1 MKSGITRMS
10 TLILTL
16 PDQALKP
23 SVSVDYVI
31 SRDGQSL
38 DTQSSAPWS
47 LLPASARAA
56 QATQVIL
63 VVPVQRLSWH
73 QVQLPQGLARSP
85 RLRAALEGML
95 EEHVLDDVSDLH
107 LALQTPLPA
116 QGPAWLAAC
125 DKAWLLACVQEIE
138 QAGLRIAALVP
149 ELAPQTFAPGA
160 GDAQAPTLVYALAGP
175 QGPQLV
181 SSSPQGLIR
190 WPLQASAVALL
201 KLPDNALV
209 FAEPAVAAQA
219 EQILGNQLVL
229 QTAAQRA
236 LLASQGP
243 WDLAQFGIVTSRGS
257 RGFKRLSHAVQQL
270 LSAPRW
276 RLLRFSL
283 WTLLLVQLIGLNLYA
298 YQQQAALNQQK
309 QAMQAVL
316 KSTFSSVQVVVD
328 APVQMQREVER
339 LRQSSGQL
347 ADADAQVMLSAL
359 MQVANYPPPPQA
371 IDYQAGEL
379 KVTGLLLAELAKSDL
394 RRSLQARGYQLQ
406 TQGDVLLMRWE
417 AKP

>member
-1 MKSGITRMS
+1 MS

-16 PDQALKP
+16 PEQALKP
-23 SVSVDYVI
+23 SSSADYVI

-56 QATQVIL
+56 QAMQVIL

-95 EEHVLDDVSDLH
+95 EEQLLDDVSDLH
-107 LALQTPLPA
+107 LALQTPLPT
-116 QGPAWLAAC
+116 QGSAWLAAC
-125 DKAWLLACVQEIE
+125 DKAWLFCCIQEIE

-149 ELAPQTFAPGA
+149 ELAPQTFASGA
-160 GDAQAPTLVYALAGP
+160 GDGQAPTLVYALTGP

-190 WPLQASAVALL
+190 WPLQASVAPLL
-201 KLPDNALV
+201 RLPENALV

-219 EQILGNQLVL
+219 EQILGSQLVL

-243 WDLAQFGIVTSRGS
+243 WDLAQFGIVTSRGG
-257 RGFKRLSHAVQQL
+257 RGFKRVSHAVQQL
-270 LSAPRW
+270 YSAPRW
-276 RLLRFSL
+276 RLLRWSL

-298 YQQQAALNQQK
+298 YQQQASLNQQK
-309 QAMQAVL
+309 QAMESVL
-316 KSTFSSVQVVVD
+316 KSTFASVQVVVD
-328 APVQMQREVER
+328 APVQMQREVDR

-359 MQVANYPPPPQA
+359 MQAANYPPPPKA
-371 IDYQAGEL
+371 IDYQQGEL
-379 KVTGLLLAELAKSDL
+379 KVTGLELGQAARTDL
-394 RRSLQARGYQLQ
+394 TRSLQARGYQLQ

-417 AKP
+417 GKP

>member
-1 MKSGITRMS
+1 MS

-23 SVSVDYVI
+23 SSSVDYVI

-56 QATQVIL
+56 QAMQVIL

-95 EEHVLDDVSDLH
+95 EEQVLDDVSDLH
-107 LALQTPLPA
+107 LALQTPLPT

-125 DKAWLLACVQEIE
+125 DKAWLFGCIQEIE

-149 ELAPQTFAPGA
+149 ELAPQTFPSGA
-160 GDAQAPTLVYALAGP
+160 GDGQAPTLVYALAGP

-190 WPLQASAVALL
+190 WPLQASVAPLL
-201 KLPDNALV
+201 RLPENALV

-219 EQILGNQLVL
+219 EQILGSQLVL

-243 WDLAQFGIVTSRGS
+243 WDLAQFGIVTSRGG
-257 RGFKRLSHAVQQL
+257 RGFKRVSHAVQQL
-270 LSAPRW
+270 YSAPRW
-276 RLLRFSL
+276 RLLRWSL

-309 QAMQAVL
+309 QAMESVL
-316 KSTFSSVQVVVD
+316 KSTFASVQVVVD
-328 APVQMQREVER
+328 APVQMQREVDR

-359 MQVANYPPPPQA
+359 MQAANYPPPPKA
-371 IDYQAGEL
+371 IDYQQGEL
-379 KVTGLLLAELAKSDL
+379 KVTGLELGQAARADL
-394 RRSLQARGYQLQ
+394 TRSLQARGYQLQ

-417 AKP
+417 GKP